1 MLREHAERL
10 RGAAA
15 LTDRRRADARL
26 HIEIAA
32 TAQSPRLTRE
42 EMDLWSEIGDL
53 VWLPMEGA
61 DVAPAARDHDLLID
75 AIEAHAPERAREIAE
90 RHVAAETD
98 RLLDLRLS
106 LHQR

>member
-1 MLREHAERL
+1 MS
-10 RGAAA
+10 RGDWAAA

-61 DVAPAARDHDLLID
+61 GVAPAARDHDQLID
-75 AIEAHAPERAREIAE
+75 AIEAHAPGRAREIAE

-106 LHQR
+106 LHHG